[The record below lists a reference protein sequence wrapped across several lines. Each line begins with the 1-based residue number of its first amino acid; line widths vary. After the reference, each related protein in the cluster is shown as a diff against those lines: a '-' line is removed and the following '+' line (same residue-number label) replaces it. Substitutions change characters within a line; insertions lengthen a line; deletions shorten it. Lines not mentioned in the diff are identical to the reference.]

1 MKEEYKCNGG
11 PYDGL
16 TILLE
21 LRGTLEFKLGGFK
34 GYYDQQMNWVD
45 TNG

>member
-11 PYDGL
+11 PYDGK
-16 TILLE
+16 TILLY
-21 LRGTLEFKLGGFK
+21 LPGTIEFKVGKFK
-34 GYYDQQMNWVD
+34 GYYDQRMKWVD